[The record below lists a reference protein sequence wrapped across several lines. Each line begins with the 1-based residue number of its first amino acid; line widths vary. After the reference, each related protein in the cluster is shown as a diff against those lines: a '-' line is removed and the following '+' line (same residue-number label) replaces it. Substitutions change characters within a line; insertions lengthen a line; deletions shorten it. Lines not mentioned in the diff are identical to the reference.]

1 MESGL
6 KLHVLGR
13 FGNFLGGMFFARADW
28 WVRPVALKNIQ
39 IGSKGYPVN
48 GKPSQ
53 QMRNAVFEVEAQ
65 HQEVLRAQ
73 LAFTPLSTGEA
84 AKSTKGKTVLEEQ
97 VGRKACKR
105 LSARR
110 LQINDEQFA
119 KHPIWS
125 LPTCFCDSNLK
136 PFSVGTLSL
145 LVFKP
150 SKLDCSLS
158 SQATLSGYVRN
169 LYVVIKYYD

>member
-1 MESGL
+1 MERFEAARTRKIRKLSGWNVFCKSRL
-6 KLHVLGR
+6 VGETCSPEENSNRVKRLSSEWKALS
-13 FGNFLGGMFFARADW
+13 ADE
-28 WVRPVALKNIQ
+28 KC
-39 IGSKGYPVN
+39 G
-48 GKPSQ
+48 
-53 QMRNAVFEVEAQ
+53 FEVEAQ

-136 PFSVGTLSL
+136 PFSVGTLSF